1 MTFIWKVG
9 DIINQNLQILTIDK
23 VRKMVPQFETAAMAR
38 EMRSKYT
45 KISGIKPAVRRS
57 LMQYLTGKI
66 PR

>member
-1 MTFIWKVG
+1 
-9 DIINQNLQILTIDK
+9 
-23 VRKMVPQFETAAMAR
+23 MVPQFETAAMAR

-57 LMQYLTGKI
+57 LVQYLTGKI